1 MKIQSGHA
9 LNQFFAVIFYFTLRH
24 KICPIETPR
33 ICLVGSSNAFGNVSE
48 TDFTE
53 GLRTVNEGTSKIR
66 VEIRSET
73 DSNWW

>member
-33 ICLVGSSNAFGNVSE
+33 MSSRVFKCIWKCFRNGFHRGIK
-48 TDFTE
+48 D
-53 GLRTVNEGTSKIR
+53 GKWGTSKIR